1 VVLRF
6 APEAADDASTW
17 LFHPTQT
24 STRAEDGTL
33 TVRFTAGG
41 VREMC
46 WHLFTW
52 GAAVT
57 VVAPEG
63 LRTRLAEL
71 ASIIAAHHA
80 ITDNDAVS
88 NNDSAAKLHKRN

>member
-1 VVLRF
+1 
-6 APEAADDASTW
+6 
-17 LFHPTQT
+17 
-24 STRAEDGTL
+24 
-33 TVRFTAGG
+33 VRFTAGG

-63 LRTRLAEL
+63 LRVAMR
-71 ASIIAAHHA
+71 AAVE
-80 ITDNDAVS
+80 AVS
-88 NNDSAAKLHKRN
+88 ENLANLENIGRANRVA